1 MYRRILF
8 VLSLIV
14 ITASCDKE
22 GGKGSKHT
30 DGPAYDAIMLED
42 GVPEDEKLSLYW
54 TGGDQISVFRYSDW
68 NEQYQLRG
76 DDGLLE
82 GHFEKVGSTDAAFA
96 GKASKFSTAYAIY
109 PWSTK
114 TTCVSEGVF
123 KVSYPEKQPFTSP
136 RMAEGLSTFVAT
148 TASGNETELEFHNVT
163 GYLRIPVYGVASVKT
178 VELKGNDGEKIA
190 GFANIDIKAD
200 GQPDVKMCEDASET
214 IKLNVGGLEIKKNEE
229 NPSLFYI
236 TLPPT
241 EFKKGL
247 TITFTEPDGLT
258 FEKVIEGS
266 LEVSAGKVTSLDTFE
281 YQAVIA
287 EIEGTQIHSGYTI
300 AGLVTDKAGNKLA
313 GIPVSDGYD
322 IVVTDENGVY
332 QIKANELSRYVYYV
346 VPAEYEIPLDNN
358 KCPMFYSLKVK
369 AGEFSR
375 NDFVLT
381 PKTKDETN
389 WTLVGISD
397 PQVVSDSHVNRY
409 KTETLPD
416 IKKMLA
422 DEGKENCYAI
432 VLGDIVGGVPNLYP
446 KMKNLMSNFAL
457 GDGSVMPFFMLP
469 GNHDHYKSGAK
480 SQYESL
486 EGYISNFG
494 PSEYSFNIGKAHIV
508 VMDTHQA
515 INWSGNA
522 GGSYT
527 CGFDDNQLAW
537 LQKDLALVENKGE
550 KMLIFCTH
558 AAFGDQGSH
567 GNYVATL
574 NHKTDVLNLMTDFY
588 DVNLISGHTH
598 YWRNF
603 TLKGNICKSGR
614 PIYEHNEGAACGWLW
629 LTGNI
634 NTDGSPNGYA
644 VFDVRGNMFYD
655 WIAKSTN
662 QPKEYQMRAY
672 NGNQIY
678 YDKDNQKYC
687 WYDKNQCDK
696 STGRGYV
703 RPEFKNSLVV
713 SIWGDDRENWTA
725 ELYVGGVK
733 QGDLKRITGLAT
745 DMCAQAY
752 FPQTGQGSSLF
763 EQAKYADH
771 MWYIEIPGGDPS
783 ALTDWEVRATQTIP
797 TSGVKHVYTCDTLQ
811 TDFAGF

>member
-1 MYRRILF
+1 MFKRILF
-8 VLSLIV
+8 ALSLIT
-14 ITASCDKE
+14 IAASCHKE
-22 GGKGSKHT
+22 GGSVKHV
-30 DGPAYDAIMLED
+30 DGPAFDAVMLEE
-42 GVPEDEKLSLYW
+42 GVPDDPRLDLCW
-54 TGGDQISVFRYSDW
+54 MTGDQISVFRYSDW
-68 NEQYQLRG
+68 NEQYQLSG
-76 DDGLLE
+76 DSGLSE
-82 GHFEKVGSTDAAFA
+82 GHFEKIGSVDATFA
-96 GKASKFSTAYAIY
+96 GKASAFSAAYAIY
-109 PWSTK
+109 PWSAR

-123 KVSYPEKQPFTSP
+123 KVNYPERQAFSSP
-136 RMAEGLSTFVAT
+136 KMAEGLSTFVAT

-178 VELKGNDGEKIA
+178 IEIKGNDGEKISGSA
-190 GFANIDIKAD
+190 EITIKA
-200 GQPDVKMCEDASET
+200 GTSPTVSMCGDADTS
-214 IKLNVGGLEIKKNEE
+214 IKLDIGGLEIKKEKE

-236 TLPPT
+236 TLPPAG
-241 EFKKGL
+241 FKKGL
-247 TITFTEPDGLT
+247 TVTFTEPGGLT
-258 FEKVIEGS
+258 FNKVIEEPV
-266 LEVSAGKVTSLDTFE
+266 EVSAGKVTSLDPFE
-281 YQAVIA
+281 YQAEIA
-287 EIEGTQIHSGYTI
+287 EIEGTKIYSGYTI
-300 AGLVTDKAGNKLA
+300 AGLVTDTAGNKLS

-346 VPAEYEIPLDNN
+346 VPAGYEIPLNQN
-358 KCPMFYSLKVK
+358 KCPLFYSLNVK
-369 AGEFSR
+369 YGEFCR

-397 PQVVSDSHVNRY
+397 PQVVTDSHVNRY
-409 KTETLPD
+409 KNETLPD
-416 IKKMLA
+416 IKAMLA

-446 KMKNLMSNFAL
+446 KMKTLMSNFAL
-457 GDGSVMPFFMLP
+457 SDGSYMPFFMLP
-469 GNHDHYKSGAK
+469 GNHDHYKTGAK

-486 EGYISNFG
+486 ENYITYFG

-537 LQKDLALVENKGE
+537 LQKDLALVENKEE

-558 AAFGDQGSH
+558 AAFGDQANH
-567 GNYVATL
+567 GNYVAAS
-574 NHKTDVLNLMTDFY
+574 NHKSDVLSLMTDFY

-603 TLKGNICKSGR
+603 TLKSNICKSGR

-629 LTGNI
+629 LTGNV

-644 VFDVRGNMFYD
+644 VFDIRGNIFHD

-662 QPKEYQMRAY
+662 QSKEYQMRAY
-672 NGNQIY
+672 DGNQIY
-678 YDKDNQKYC
+678 SDKNSQKYC
-687 WYDKNQCDK
+687 WYDKAQCDK
-696 STGRGYV
+696 STGKGYV

-725 ELYVGGVK
+725 ELFVNGVK

-752 FPQTGQGSSLF
+752 FPQTSQGSSLF

-771 MWYIEIPGGDPS
+771 MWYIEVPGGDPAS
-783 ALTDWEVRATQTIP
+783 LVNWEVRATQTIP
-797 TSGVKHVYTCDTLQ
+797 ASGVKHVYTCNTLQ
-811 TDFAGF
+811 TDFTGF